1 MAHLFK
7 EARECGCGYVTQH
20 RGAWC
25 KHRKTC
31 KHVAAQKHEE
41 RRDQEMEDLVKQQ
54 LATKDEQLA
63 AKDAQLA
70 TKDEQLAA
78 KDRQIEELLQANKV
92 KKRAP
97 PTRKTLSEPKRRRIA
112 AAQNWKC
119 ANPDGM
125 CLLKGDLEEYDV
137 DHLRDHN
144 NTLDATLDGPSDATR
159 RYYKNSGSSA
169 CAGCGAFGE
178 RRARPTMLCGHTQAV
193 NCLIP

>member
-1 MAHLFK
+1 MHHQSVVMTHLFK
-7 EARECGCGYVTQH
+7 EVRECNCGYMTQN
-20 RGAWC
+20 RGNWS
-25 KHRKTC
+25 KHRKIC
-31 KHVAAQKHEE
+31 KHVAEE
-41 RRDQEMEDLVKQQ
+41 RRDSEMVELLKQ
-54 LATKDEQLA
+54 
-63 AKDAQLA
+63 QLA

-137 DHLRDHN
+137 DHRISLARDGKDIPENMQALCPACHRRKTERDN
-144 NTLDATLDGPSDATR
+144 RILVEEGRATEEDP
-159 RYYKNSGSSA
+159 
-169 CAGCGAFGE
+169 
-178 RRARPTMLCGHTQAV
+178 
-193 NCLIP
+193 

>member
-70 TKDEQLAA
+70 TKDEQLTKAYEQLAA
-78 KDRQIEELLQANKV
+78 KDRLIDQLVSAS
-92 KKRAP
+92 KKPRAAP
-97 PTRKTLSEPKRRRIA
+97 ARKSLPEPKRRRIA

-137 DHLRDHN
+137 DHRTSLARGGDDDLLNMQALCPACHRRKTERDN
-144 NTLDATLDGPSDATR
+144 RLLAEEG
-159 RYYKNSGSSA
+159 
-169 CAGCGAFGE
+169 
-178 RRARPTMLCGHTQAV
+178 RAIEGDDS
-193 NCLIP
+193 